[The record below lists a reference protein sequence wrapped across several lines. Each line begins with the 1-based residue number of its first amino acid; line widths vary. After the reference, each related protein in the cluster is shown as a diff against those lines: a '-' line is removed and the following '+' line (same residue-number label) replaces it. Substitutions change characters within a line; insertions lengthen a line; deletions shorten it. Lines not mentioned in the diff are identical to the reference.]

1 MLNMLQHLRNY
12 LPLDLML
19 SMSELLPL
27 FKGKNNISQILIWLF
42 NRRRKIKQIFDLL
55 FGTEVSKTVWNGGC
69 WNAGNV
75 FWLLLKNELF
85 DVCDGGEANENK
97 SSVNNS
103 CWTFDDDFCCWEKK
117 SVPPKPFP
125 LDVVVVGWVNAV
137 GDEESLF

>member
-1 MLNMLQHLRNY
+1 MLQHLRNY

-69 WNAGNV
+69 
-75 FWLLLKNELF
+75 
-85 DVCDGGEANENK
+85 
-97 SSVNNS
+97 
-103 CWTFDDDFCCWEKK
+103 
-117 SVPPKPFP
+117 
-125 LDVVVVGWVNAV
+125 
-137 GDEESLF
+137 